1 MQMYAFKDNLQIK
14 IELTHFF
21 YTVEVYNVSISP
33 SDNPLTIRESSQMEV
48 RCLVNSNAFP
58 APNITWHLGSRDIT
72 SRAGTDATYMNI
84 SGNRTDN
91 GKILECRASNNNRPP
106 KTASTTLNVE
116 CKYN

>member
-1 MQMYAFKDNLQIK
+1 MQMYAFKEFANQNWISAY
-14 IELTHFF
+14 IF

-33 SDNPLTIRESSQMEV
+33 GDNPLTIRESSQMEV
-48 RCLVNSNAFP
+48 RCLVNSNAVP

-72 SRAGTDATYMNI
+72 NRAGTAATYMNI

-91 GKILECRASNNNRPP
+91 GKILECRASNNKRP
-106 KTASTTLNVE
+106 KTASTTINVE